1 MNTQY
6 SNNKPHTL
14 RMSKIRILYLFLL
27 IPVAIMYPQKTKKKK
42 TFIPPPP
49 SLEMV
54 KSYCDIPRAD
64 ISIELP
70 INDSLKNTNYIF
82 LQGETDKRAEYLGGI
97 PAFKKEFISKF
108 QIPTEL
114 KETTNKI
121 LLIVKITIEKD
132 GLIGDIEVLRH
143 PGLATVTEAIRVIKE
158 MEAWQPALI
167 DNKAVRSYYTIP
179 IQIKY

>member
-1 MNTQY
+1 MNIQY

-14 RMSKIRILYLFLL
+14 RMSKTRILCLFLL
-27 IPVAIMYPQKTKKKK
+27 IPMAIMYPQKTKKKK

-49 SLEMV
+49 EI
-54 KSYCDIPRAD
+54 KESYCSIPRVD

-114 KETTNKI
+114 TETTNKI

-132 GLIGDIEVLRH
+132 GLIGDIQVLRH
-143 PGLATVTEAIRVIKE
+143 PGLTTVTESVRVIKE